1 MKKKE
6 VLTRLNRL
14 GLKTVKTKAGH
25 YKVYAKSGMFMFDV
39 SGSPSDENWFHGV
52 ERDLRKWGLSFDK
65 GRNGTIT
72 ETQESEAEIMTT
84 TAPISRV
91 KLVRGRLE
99 NFMSEKG
106 DELVAK
112 AHERFPATR
121 PGKGKYAEF
130 ARVAFYEVAPATNL
144 RRWKNRASAEQTI
157 SYFLRHQDAGMSV
170 WALDLIETTMGYINE
185 NPEWGN
191 YEMEPTI
198 EEAKAQVEK
207 ALETEIYR
215 PSESDN
221 ADEAEAEKDARA
233 EEDYDPSEWSRS
245 PVEAYREGQ
254 ITGYKERYVV
264 SLLNMLESGK
274 HSDEV
279 VAMEILP
286 RLDKLLL
293 GSDES

>member
-6 VLTRLNRL
+6 VLTRLNRM

-52 ERDLRKWGLSFDK
+52 ERDLRRYGYSFVK
-65 GRNGTIT
+65 VRNGTIT
-72 ETQESEAEIMTT
+72 ETQESEAEIMVDNAT
-84 TAPISRV
+84 ISRV
-91 KLVRGRLE
+91 KLVRGRLQ
-99 NFMSEKG
+99 NFMAEKG

-112 AHERFPATR
+112 AHERFPHSR
-121 PGKGKYAEF
+121 PGTGKYAEF

-157 SYFLRHQDAGMSV
+157 SYFLRNEESGMSK

-215 PSESDN
+215 PSEDDRVVEADDGEAVLTFPPDN
-221 ADEAEAEKDARA
+221 PA
-233 EEDYDPSEWSRS
+233 
-245 PVEAYREGQ
+245 EAYRAGQ
-254 ITGYKERYVV
+254 ITGYKERYIE
-264 SLLNMLESGK
+264 SLLNMLENGK

-293 GSDES
+293 GDE